1 MNHWSRPS
9 SIYMVR
15 QLHST
20 SIAPCAQDHSACPS
34 TPPLGDVYGDS
45 NVEKKRDKEMVAS
58 GLRHGRIWQK
68 YPGIFFLKE
77 VLEHS
82 TSLSRSAVR
91 IRHSFRHKED
101 SDSI

>member
-1 MNHWSRPS
+1 
-9 SIYMVR
+9 MVR
-15 QLHST
+15 QLHSA

-34 TPPLGDVYGDS
+34 TPPLGEGRDVYGDS
-45 NVEKKRDKEMVAS
+45 NVEEKRDKEIVAS

-82 TSLSRSAVR
+82 TSLLRSAVR
-91 IRHSFRHKED
+91 IRHYFGHKED